1 MTAKNLKIT
10 VGENIRMLRKYRGLS
25 GVELA
30 KKLKIDSQHLSK
42 WESGDSIPSVDYI
55 EKLSKILGKH
65 RSFFFAG

>member
-1 MTAKNLKIT
+1 MKNKNLKIT
-10 VGENIRMLRKYRGLS
+10 VGENIRMLRLYRGLS

-30 KKLKIDSQHLSK
+30 RLLKIDSQHLSK
-42 WESGDSIPSVDYI
+42 WEAGDSIPNVEYI